1 MSGNFFAT
9 LRVDNGKVALTLHR
23 LNEHFLE
30 LNLIDV
36 VDNSNNKVKHIV
48 KKVYI
53 LTLREKV
60 GSTCTNLILSNSCRS
75 FQDTFTVE
83 TGLSDFHKLVVTV
96 LKLYFTK
103 QKPNIQTFQ
112 DYKKFENDLVRSELG
127 YELSKL

>member
-9 LRVDNGKVALTLHR
+9 LRVDNGKAALTLRR

-36 VDNSNNKVKHIV
+36 VDNSNIKVKHIV

-60 GSTCTNLILSNSCRS
+60 GSTCINLIPSNSCRS

-112 DYKKFENDLVRSELG
+112 DYKKIR
-127 YELSKL
+127 K